1 MYIKRPTFPLPSSRP
16 GVPSPAPHFS
26 ELFSQIPAICY
37 LEKATPQTPYKLKS
51 FRTADL
57 HPFLARGVGV
67 SSCGPRT
74 FFGRAARPVP
84 FTAPATCAPSPSCGQ
99 NPGKM
104 QPDAEKAPLRIQT
117 AEEKKK
123 KTPTLSN
130 STSPTSCTGVKHPGK
145 IKCQSQ
151 ERLIWCISAPLSVSS
166 KIENTGEERTWT
178 FKEKTLCVCVCV

>member
-74 FFGRAARPVP
+74 FFRRAARPVP

-123 KTPTLSN
+123 KLQ
-130 STSPTSCTGVKHPGK
+130 H
-145 IKCQSQ
+145 SQ
-151 ERLIWCISAPLSVSS
+151 IVPVPHLALE
-166 KIENTGEERTWT
+166 
-178 FKEKTLCVCVCV
+178 